1 MLRID
6 LGQKL
11 LIKTFW
17 VICGN
22 PTTDIQSLEF
32 RDGLGNLIRSART
45 PVCNQVEWGNPSS
58 LWSPDDRLSQDPVS
72 RRYPRTRIRSSYGK
86 DWFAQTA
93 QYASNVLAV
102 GAIGS
107 LSSLL
112 KARVTLE
119 EQSH

>member
-22 PTTDIQSLEF
+22 PT
-32 RDGLGNLIRSART
+32 
-45 PVCNQVEWGNPSS
+45 

-86 DWFAQTA
+86 DWFAQSFGLSPLYPAA